1 MESPPTAATATPTS
15 GELAGVWRALD
26 ASANRAAEALRVVED
41 VVRFVLDDQHLTTLA
56 KNLRHDLACLLATDI
71 SAGRLRMRDVGGDV
85 GAELSAA
92 AALPRTSVS
101 DLLAA
106 NAARGEQALRS
117 LQELSLVVAP
127 ALAGGF
133 ERLRYRLY
141 ALERMA
147 LGTARAGELLQGI
160 RLCVL
165 VDGCESPAAFTR
177 RVESLVEAG
186 VRLVQIRD
194 KALTTPHLVART
206 EEALRI
212 ARRHPPGHVLVV
224 VNDRADIAAATRA
237 AGVHT
242 GSEDLPLDLVRRVVG
257 PDCLLG
263 RTAHTVEEAREA
275 VRAGA
280 DYLGVGPCFPS
291 ATKAFAEFAP
301 PRFLETVAREIA
313 LPTFAIGGITL
324 DGLAAVAALGLSRV
338 AVASAITAAAD
349 PARAAAEFI
358 ARLDRLTPAPPAPL

>member
-1 MESPPTAATATPTS
+1 MESFPPTAAARPST

-41 VVRFVLDDQHLTTLA
+41 VVRFVLDDQHLTTLT

-71 SAGRLRMRDVGGDV
+71 FAGRLRMRDVGGDV
-85 GAELSAA
+85 GAELIAT
-92 AALPRTSVS
+92 AALPRTSVA

-117 LQELSLVVAP
+117 MQELSLVVAP

-141 ALERMA
+141 SLERMA
-147 LGTARAGELLQGI
+147 LGTARAADLLQGI

-165 VDGCESPAAFTR
+165 VDGCGSPAAFVR
-177 RVESLVEAG
+177 LVESLVEAG

-194 KALTTPHLVART
+194 KGLTTPHLVART

>member
-1 MESPPTAATATPTS
+1 MESPPPTSAATPTP

-41 VVRFVLDDQHLTTLA
+41 VVRFVFDDQHLTTLA

-71 SAGRLRMRDVGGDV
+71 FAGRLRMRDVGGDV

-92 AALPRTSVS
+92 AALPRTSVA

-127 ALAGGF
+127 AVAGGF

-141 ALERMA
+141 TLERMA
-147 LGTARAGELLQGI
+147 LGTARAGKLLQGI

-194 KALTTPHLVART
+194 KGLTTPHLVART

-257 PDCLLG
+257 PGCLLG
-263 RTAHTVEEAREA
+263 RTAHTVDEVREA
-275 VRAGA
+275 VGAGA

-301 PRFLETVAREIA
+301 TRFLATVAREIA

-324 DGLAAVAALGLSRV
+324 DGLEALAALGFSRV

-349 PARAAAEFI
+349 PARAAAEFS
-358 ARLDRLTPAPPAPL
+358 ARLERLKPAPPAPL